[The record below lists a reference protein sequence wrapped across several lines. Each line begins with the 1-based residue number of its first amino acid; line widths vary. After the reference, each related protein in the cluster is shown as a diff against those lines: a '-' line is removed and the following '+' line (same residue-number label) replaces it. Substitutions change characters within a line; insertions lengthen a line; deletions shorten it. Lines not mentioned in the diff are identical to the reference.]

1 MYEWDN
7 DRSEDSKFAVSA
19 GVVYRHLPTIQDA
32 AIGIFPDGRT
42 TFAFPGSAPAND
54 LWELNARLVSKI
66 NSDFAFIA
74 NLYTGDAQANGS
86 DQRTIRRYG
95 MDLRAI
101 YKKLKLN
108 SFVRV
113 NDWGPYDYHRDFNLT
128 FPLQLMADISFSTGK
143 PDWFDL
149 PATSVGVRA
158 TYRSLDVYSPRYS
171 PTETISGNGTY
182 VPNPNA
188 IGFDN
193 GNEWELRTYIRININ

>member
-1 MYEWDN
+1 
-7 DRSEDSKFAVSA
+7 
-19 GVVYRHLPTIQDA
+19 
-32 AIGIFPDGRT
+32 
-42 TFAFPGSAPAND
+42 
-54 LWELNARLVSKI
+54 
-66 NSDFAFIA
+66 
-74 NLYTGDAQANGS
+74 
-86 DQRTIRRYG
+86 

-171 PTETISGNGTY
+171 PTETIPGNGTY